1 VYHAYSPLHAYP
13 YRYAPPID
21 RPVAGS
27 RPLSIAAQGLIPN
40 AAAVRYNVGGFDPG
54 VSVAS
59 YARPKD
65 LHALSIQPYDLA
77 YPGVEEPPI
86 YASMP
91 WDADDEDEDEDDF
104 EEAPVRSRG
113 SRGSRSVRRSQGPYA
128 RPGAAPVVTYAGP
141 PQVIVQQPAGS
152 MAREHDGAANLM
164 VAGFAG
170 LVGGVIIGALLS
182 RRS

>member
-1 VYHAYSPLHAYP
+1 MYHAYSPLHAYP

-65 LHALSIQPYDLA
+65 LHALSIQPYGLA

-86 YASMP
+86 YASTS
-91 WDADDEDEDEDDF
+91 WDTDDEDEDDGDEDDF
-104 EEAPVRSRG
+104 EEAPAR

-128 RPGAAPVVTYAGP
+128 RSGAAPVVAYAGP

>member
-1 VYHAYSPLHAYP
+1 MRYQAYPPLHAYP
-13 YRYAPPID
+13 YRYAPPIE
-21 RPVAGS
+21 RPMAGGK
-27 RPLSIAAQGLIPN
+27 PLSIAAQGLVPN

-77 YPGVEEPPI
+77 YPGIEEPPI

-91 WDADDEDEDEDDF
+91 WDADDEDEDDEDLD
-104 EEAPVRSRG
+104 EAPAR

-128 RPGAAPVVTYAGP
+128 RSGAAPLIAYAGP
-141 PQVIVQQPAGS
+141 PQVVVQQPAGS
-152 MAREHDGAANLM
+152 MDRTQNDAAKM
-164 VAGFAG
+164 VAVGLAG

-182 RRS
+182 RRA

>member
-1 VYHAYSPLHAYP
+1 MRYHAYKPLNAYP
-13 YRYAPPID
+13 YRYAPPIE
-21 RPVAGS
+21 RPVAGGY
-27 RPLSIAAQGLIPN
+27 PLSPTAQGLVPN

-77 YPGVEEPPI
+77 YPGIEETPI

-91 WDADDEDEDEDDF
+91 WNAEEDDEYDDEEEDLM
-104 EEAPVRSRG
+104 PRSRG
-113 SRGSRSVRRSQGPYA
+113 SLSVRNLEGAYA
-128 RPGAAPVVTYAGP
+128 RQGAAPMVAYAGP

-152 MAREHDGAANLM
+152 MDRRDND
-164 VAGFAG
+164 VAKVVAVGLAG
-170 LVGGVIIGALLS
+170 LVGGVIIGSLLS
-182 RRS
+182 RRR

>member
-1 VYHAYSPLHAYP
+1 MRYHAYQPLNAYP
-13 YRYAPPID
+13 YRYAPPIE

-27 RPLSIAAQGLIPN
+27 KPLSIAAQGLVPN

-77 YPGVEEPPI
+77 VPGIEELPV

-91 WDADDEDEDEDDF
+91 WDADDEDEDDDLDL
-104 EEAPVRSRG
+104 EPPRS
-113 SRGSRSVRRSQGPYA
+113 SRGSRSVRRLEGPYA
-128 RPGAAPVVTYAGP
+128 RQGAAPLITYAGP
-141 PQVIVQQPAGS
+141 PQVVVQQPAGS
-152 MAREHDGAANLM
+152 MDRRDNDAAKM
-164 VAGFAG
+164 VAVGLAG

-182 RRS
+182 RRA